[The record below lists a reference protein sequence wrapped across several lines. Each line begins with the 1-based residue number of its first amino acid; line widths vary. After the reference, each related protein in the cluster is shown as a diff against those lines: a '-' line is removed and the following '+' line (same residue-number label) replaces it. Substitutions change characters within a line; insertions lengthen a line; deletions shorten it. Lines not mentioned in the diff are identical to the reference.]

1 MKVTISTKD
10 ISYNLLGA
18 SRYTSGN
25 AKFKAFGQ
33 EQFYVEIT
41 REGWVYSPLLKEQFD
56 VEKPRESE
64 RRSEERRV
72 GKECLE

>member
-1 MKVTISTKD
+1 M
-10 ISYNLLGA
+10 LGA

-41 REGWVYSPLLKEQFD
+41 REGWVYSLLLKEQFD

-64 RRSEERRV
+64 RGSTVLYFSVYVTEKYLYDPSTV
-72 GKECLE
+72 HSI